1 MRTIRSLAL
10 LLILAPIVAWGQSFT
25 VTVNSSGP
33 TAIVTTT
40 GATSVTVSENSASPS
55 ANFIV
60 TDNNSPSV
68 QINVAAGGSYV
79 FIASP
84 GTFPAGT
91 TVGYVQA
98 ATGSGYTFLVVQSQ
112 VPLTKNISAGKLG
125 GGSTGGGT
133 LTGATTGAGTGLM
146 GGGLSGTLNLSL
158 INTCSATQVLAWN
171 GSAWACAAN
180 GTGIALGTA
189 GQMPVM
195 NTGATAFAPVTI
207 SKDCSVSVTGAFTC
221 LSTNGTAF
229 AATATNAA
237 AATGLNG
244 AAIPLSKTIVGT
256 NGAGQIVDAS
266 GATLSNNTTGTAGGL
281 SANIAESQV
290 TNLTTDLAGK
300 VPTSTTVNGHALS
313 ANVVISASDLTTG
326 TLPHAQL
333 PTLLSGDIPNNAAN
347 TTGTASNLSPG
358 GTADSIFMGNSAG
371 SGSPP
376 NFVAG
381 PGNCSS
387 AANAVIYN
395 TSTHAWGCNTL
406 SGSGTVNTGV
416 AGQLGY
422 FAGSTNVISGNFNAT
437 ISGGVVTLGQ
447 ANTTAGGLN
456 IEGGTSGFLNIV
468 TQLIAGTPVWTAG
481 TNSGTPAVTASLP
494 LAIAAATGNIACATC
509 TTSAA
514 ALSNNAV
521 VIGQSG
527 QAAATIPADTITTHA
542 LFATATAPA
551 FRALATTDL
560 PTGIPLANVGSAGLS
575 GTSPIGITAAGA
587 ISLKNSAAANVT
599 SSYGTDTAIFTASG
613 GPSTNGGVITGDANG
628 GIQSSTTL
636 LSALATSASPTF
648 TGTVTM
654 PLSAAGIVTTT
665 SGGVLGSEATVS
677 NAQLA
682 NSATTVNGQAC
693 TLGSTCTIPFQT
705 NGAGNTSQAGIN
717 LLTSTANSVGLT
729 VTPTNSGTNQEKF
742 EITGGSYSGT
752 SASAAKWTTART
764 LAGNSV
770 DGSANVPFANKFI
783 VQGTTDAGLS
793 GAQFLGALGT
803 GILKNTTST
812 GVLSLAAAADVY
824 GLWSGTCSGSTY
836 LNGAGACSTPSGAGN
851 MSTSGSPAAF
861 QTGVWTGGTTMTGV
875 GPGTSGQALLSG
887 GASANP
893 AYGALNLAGGST
905 VVTGALPAANIG
917 TLSAG
922 SNGLGALAVAAYP
935 GSGVPCSTGAAWCT
949 SFTKFG
955 TEVGVAT
962 SADPGAFV
970 NVPMVSDGSHGMT
983 PSASGALQTG
993 AFAAAY
999 VLPPATSSTLGGV
1012 TPDGTTLSNSSGAI
1026 SLNLA
1031 NADAWTAPISAPALS
1046 TTGATTGAVVLGAS
1060 STMPNFAAIPLA
1072 AGTTNITAGYLGW
1085 VAPTTSPTTS
1095 FFFQPNSTPPT
1106 VGQTFVFGTPA
1117 VCPSPNTVAI
1127 CIPVNYGAG
1136 GGAVASVS
1144 NSDGTLSVTP
1154 TTGAVVA
1161 SLALGHANTWTATQT
1176 FPANSITNAELAS
1189 ATTTVNGETCTLGS
1203 TCTLTKNDIS
1213 LGNVTNNAQTQAAI
1227 MPNTAPSAG
1236 QVPCGNAGGTA
1247 YAPCTVSGDVTLSS
1261 AGVSVLATVNSN
1273 VGSFTAA
1280 NITVDA
1286 KGRITAA
1293 ANGSAGAAVW
1303 YAPGTDTGTATAY
1316 AVSSTMASLATG
1328 NSQCFVAAHS
1338 NTSTSPTVSFN
1349 GLTATTIIRG
1359 VGSNGVLSPGDIA
1372 LNGWTCLS
1380 YDGTNFDL
1388 MNPVG
1393 HTGSGNMVLATS
1405 PSFSGNPTAPTQ
1417 TAGDNSTKI
1426 ATTAYVDSKTTL
1438 VGTASDVTAQ
1448 STSQSAV
1455 TLATAPSAGPYRLLL
1470 YADMSTACTTG
1481 SNSVTFTL
1489 NWTDGT
1495 NARVAT
1501 VGPLT
1506 LVAAQATS
1514 TYVSGEIPA
1523 YVGSG
1528 NVTYSS
1534 TVTGTCATGTSKYDV
1549 HASLRTP

>member
-68 QINVAAGGSYV
+68 QINVAAGGSYI

-654 PLSAAGIVTTT
+654 PLSTAGIVTTT

-836 LNGAGACSTPSGAGN
+836 LNGAGVCSTPSGSGN

-1012 TPDGTTLSNSSGAI
+1012 KPDGTTLSNSSGAI

-1072 AGTTNITAGYLGW
+1072 AGTTDITAGYLGW

-1127 CIPVNYGAG
+1127 CIPVNYGAGGG

-1261 AGVSVLATVNSN
+1261 AGVVLVDQAHWALATATGTYNVGVNESAITCNAAAGTVTINLTAATGSGRYLNIKKTDSTSNACTIQRNGSDLIDGATSYSLTVQYASSALIDTASGVWSRTHVNQLFGDVTGLSTSSVLATVNSN

-1349 GLTATTIIRG
+1349 GLTATTILRG
-1359 VGSNGVLSPGDIA
+1359 VGSNGVL
-1372 LNGWTCLS
+1372 
-1380 YDGTNFDL
+1380 
-1388 MNPVG
+1388 V
-1393 HTGSGNMVLATS
+1393 
-1405 PSFSGNPTAPTQ
+1405 
-1417 TAGDNSTKI
+1417 
-1426 ATTAYVDSKTTL
+1426 
-1438 VGTASDVTAQ
+1438 
-1448 STSQSAV
+1448 
-1455 TLATAPSAGPYRLLL
+1455 
-1470 YADMSTACTTG
+1470 
-1481 SNSVTFTL
+1481 
-1489 NWTDGT
+1489 
-1495 NARVAT
+1495 AR
-1501 VGPLT
+1501 
-1506 LVAAQATS
+1506 
-1514 TYVSGEIPA
+1514 
-1523 YVGSG
+1523 
-1528 NVTYSS
+1528 
-1534 TVTGTCATGTSKYDV
+1534 
-1549 HASLRTP
+1549 